1 MGDRYF
7 LASRVR
13 GYSARVALGF
23 IFLLER
29 RGNFC
34 LFSYLPRSRQPRD
47 TGKVVRGVLKRDAHA
62 ICVHRY
68 RTGLIVPMDLK
79 LASEINECRLPRRGT
94 MQPWY
99 IYGRHGLYFFA
110 TYLYASETVRETAL
124 PILFRKR
131 RNVLIILRLNLD

>member
-1 MGDRYF
+1 M
-7 LASRVR
+7 R